1 MIVRAPAKINLYLE
15 IINKRP
21 DGYHNIESVMHTIS
35 LFDTLEFFETADN
48 KIELICENSEL
59 LNFEKNIVYKAA
71 KLFKEK
77 YNVNKGIKIKLTK
90 NIPMGAGLGGGS
102 SDAASTILALNKIWN
117 VNDDIKNLEKL
128 GAKLGA
134 DVPFFMTGGVAKI
147 SGIGD
152 IVEKINAKLS
162 FDFIL
167 VKPSFGV
174 STPYAYSKVKF
185 PLTNVRKISKII
197 NILEKG
203 MFDFESAKDL
213 FFNRFED
220 FIFDEYQEIKQ
231 IRKVLE
237 ELGCASLMSGSGATV
252 FGLVHDKKNI
262 DFILNELKKYGWNI
276 WVASSFEVGKEKL
289 DGGVY
294 ENNRS

>member
-1 MIVRAPAKINLYLE
+1 MMIVKAPAKINLYLE
-15 IINKRP
+15 IINKRQ
-21 DGYHNIESVMHTIS
+21 DGYHNIESVMHTVS
-35 LFDTLEFFETADN
+35 LFDILEFSETELN
-48 KIELICENSEL
+48 KIELVCENSEL
-59 LNFEKNIVYKAA
+59 SNPEKNIVYKAT
-71 KLFKEK
+71 KVFKEK
-77 YNVNKGIKIKLTK
+77 YNINKGIKIKLTK

-102 SDAASTILALNKIWN
+102 SDAAATILALNKIWQ
-117 VNDDIKNLEKL
+117 VNDDIKNLEAL
-128 GAKLGA
+128 GAALGA

-152 IVEKINAKLS
+152 IVEKINTKLNL
-162 FDFIL
+162 DFVL
-167 VKPSFGV
+167 VKPNFGV

-185 PLTNVRKISKII
+185 PLTNIRKIDNII
-197 NILEKG
+197 TSLEKG

-252 FGLVHDKKNI
+252 FGLVHDKENI
-262 DFILNELKKYGWNI
+262 DFILNELKKYSWNI
-276 WVASSFEVGKEKL
+276 WVASSFEVGKE
-289 DGGVY
+289 
-294 ENNRS
+294 S